1 MVRMPGHV
9 IQRFYAM
16 STVYRLLVIS
26 VIISLIVIFAAIFV
40 VVFLAR
46 RLTTPVIS
54 MTGLLKEAAEGDFS
68 LQADV
73 NSQNEVGL
81 LANSFNIMTG
91 KISNILVRIMEFT
104 KELLQCSG
112 KLRIIEENMGNIG
125 NALEEIS
132 KGTVTQTAD
141 VNDVVRRM
149 AQMENKFGELRDRS
163 GNLLDEADHTI
174 SSGEDGTVSIKE
186 LKQQNHYVEAN
197 VNLSYEKIKA
207 LEAHSLKIADIV
219 DTINDI
225 SSETGLLSLNASI
238 EAARAGEHGKGF
250 AVVAESIGKL
260 AEDSVNAT
268 ANIERI
274 IGELCADIGETVS
287 NIEDVKKAMAVQ
299 LQATKKVEQIFHV
312 FTELAGQ
319 TSISVNDINQLIEEM
334 YDIDHSIVQSAQRIR
349 DVSEKAEDL
358 SVKLT
363 GSLGEELQDIQSSVH
378 SLTAISGDLEF
389 EMSKFKLNG

>member
-1 MVRMPGHV
+1 MPGHV